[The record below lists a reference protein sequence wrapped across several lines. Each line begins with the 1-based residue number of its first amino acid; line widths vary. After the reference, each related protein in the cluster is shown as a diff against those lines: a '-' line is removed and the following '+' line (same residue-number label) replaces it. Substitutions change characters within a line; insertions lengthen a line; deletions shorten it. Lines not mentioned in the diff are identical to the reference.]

1 MQSPKEYSK
10 DYSYGCEN
18 SPTMTSLSASAS
30 TSRANSPPPM
40 KPSLEQSLAF
50 NLNGDI
56 DHDEKTLTDEHNAP
70 HRQPRSFF
78 RRVHGWSWQAW
89 PIAMGTGAVFVLMS
103 NLYNAPDWVV
113 YPELIFFFFV
123 CALFIINVTLLLFQA
138 ICRFIWHVRSGPNSI
153 IVFPSQSIRLVKDPV
168 KGVFVPLVVLSF
180 ATIVIGISQYGVG
193 DFEVVPPQA
202 LVVLFWIYLA
212 MANLVCVPML
222 VIWFNCEHSTTIT
235 SFSPAYM
242 FLVFP
247 LMLTGVVGFNCL
259 NGVAKDSNDALVIL
273 IVSYVFQGLGTLVTF
288 MYLAIYCLRI
298 ITTGFMEGHQAN
310 GAFVAAGP
318 PGFTALALIKL
329 GEHARDIFN
338 AGQALNPLAGEVF
351 YDVGIL
357 SGAMLLGCSWFFFVM
372 AAIPWAFKVHFH
384 SHEVLGM
391 WALTF
396 PLVGMISTFKV
407 LGDIFHCKLLHMLH
421 VVFTILILIAWVCL
435 MTTTIVAFCRGKI
448 FKSPTEE
455 VLSDTVFPPLTTK
468 KNHKSKS
475 KQAAKR
481 YGEYANLNPLL
492 LIDDWKDEAPYI
504 V

>member
-10 DYSYGCEN
+10 SDDSYGCET

-40 KPSLEQSLAF
+40 KPSIEQSIAF
-50 NLNGDI
+50 NLNGDF
-56 DHDEKTLTDEHNAP
+56 DHDEKTLTDEHDNAP
-70 HRQPRSFF
+70 YRQPRSFF

-123 CALFIINVTLLLFQA
+123 CALFVLNVTLLLFQA
-138 ICRFIWHVRSGPNSI
+138 IL
-153 IVFPSQSIRLVKDPV
+153 FPSQSIRLVKDPV

-193 DFEVVPPQA
+193 DFEIVPPQA

-222 VIWFNCEHSTTIT
+222 VIWFNCERSTTIT
-235 SFSPAYM
+235 SFTPAYM

-259 NGVAKDSNDALVIL
+259 NGVEKDSNDALVIL

-338 AGQALNPLAGEVF
+338 SGRALNPLAGEIF

-357 SGAMLLGCSWFFFVM
+357 SGTMLLGCSWFFFVM

-407 LGDIFHCKLLHMLH
+407 LGDIFHCKFLHMLH
-421 VVFTILILIAWVCL
+421 VVFTILILIIWVCL

-455 VLSDTVFPPLTTK
+455 VLSDTIFPPLTTK

-481 YGEYANLNPLL
+481 YDA
-492 LIDDWKDEAPYI
+492 APYI